1 MVKLNILIS
10 TPGTYSTTNS
20 SNFIIIPVFQYLS
33 IYISL
38 FLFISIMVSPK
49 TIPQYRKL
57 YEVLRKHIL
66 DGVYKDGDLLP
77 SENELCKL
85 YSMTRPTVRQSLSAL
100 ANDGY
105 IKKHQGK
112 GSIVHP
118 LPKEIGIL
126 SVSGTTS
133 ALGDRNLKT
142 KIIVKPLLISWPLEF
157 MFPLSELEK
166 ESGCIYMERVRLL
179 DDIPIFYDISYIGNI
194 NLPRITAR
202 QFENRS
208 LFQILRDHYHIEI
221 KGGEQRIKAIPASSK
236 ISRFL
241 HMKKDR
247 PVLHLERKMVTN
259 NPGLFLYSS
268 IFCNTEKY
276 SIFGRF

>member
-1 MVKLNILIS
+1 M
-10 TPGTYSTTNS
+10 P
-20 SNFIIIPVFQYLS
+20 
-33 IYISL
+33 SL
-38 FLFISIMVSPK
+38 K
-49 TIPQYRKL
+49 KIPQHKKL
-57 YEVLRKHIL
+57 YEILRKHIL
-66 DGVYKDGDLLP
+66 DGIYKEGDLLP
-77 SENELCKL
+77 SENELCHL
-85 YSMTRPTVRQSLSAL
+85 YGVTRPTVRQSLSTL

-105 IKKHQGK
+105 IRKHQGK
-112 GSIVHP
+112 GSIVHL

-133 ALGDRNLKT
+133 AVGDRNLKT
-142 KIIVKPLLISWPLEF
+142 RIIVKPVLIPWDNDF

-166 ESGCIYMERVRLL
+166 ESGCIYMERLRLL
-179 DDIPIFYDISYIGNI
+179 DGVPIFYDISYIANI
-194 NLPRITAR
+194 NLPRITSR

-208 LFQILRDHYHIEI
+208 LFQVLRDHYHIDI
-221 KGGEQRIKAIPASSK
+221 KGGEQRIKAIPASIK

-241 HMKKDR
+241 HLKKGQ

-259 NPGLFLYSS
+259 NPGLHLYSS